1 MLPVTRCFTQAS
13 ARLKPLIADQ
23 LRQWGKNLQPRRI
36 VLKPNWVLHETDP
49 AFPIQA
55 LVTDP
60 RLIEAVAEAC
70 LEVFPAAESILIGDC
85 PLQSADW
92 PLMRTQSGLDAV
104 MDRLLARGKGKVV
117 FRDLRREV
125 FKASQG

>member
-36 VLKPNWVLHETDP
+36 MLKPNWVLHETDP
-49 AFPIQA
+49 AFPIRA

-60 RLIEAVAEAC
+60 RLIEAAAQAC
-70 LEVFPAAESILIGDC
+70 LELFPSAESILIGDC
-85 PLQSADW
+85 PLQYGDW
-92 PLMRTQSGLDAV
+92 PVMCQQSGLTPA
-104 MDRLLARGKGKVV
+104 MARLSRI
-117 FRDLRREV
+117 
-125 FKASQG
+125 S